1 MPRKPELSAGLMG
14 PRGPN
19 ADFTLPYLVTRGLL
33 EGIKDGFQTASDNT
47 FIRFL
52 KSISE
57 YRHAVVIFPDRS
69 EQGSEIRLV
78 FKRVIIV
85 ILDEMK
91 SMIGRLPSLKVSLVK
106 TVGNSYLKRC

>member
-1 MPRKPELSAGLMG
+1 M
-14 PRGPN
+14 
-19 ADFTLPYLVTRGLL
+19 TRGLL
-33 EGIKDGFQTASDNT
+33 EGIKHGFQKFASDNT

-57 YRHAVVIFPDRS
+57 YRPAVVIFPDRS

-106 TVGNSYLKRC
+106 TRGNSYLKRC